1 MIRVHEPHSCIR
13 VHKFI
18 YCFLC
23 FKICQ
28 IESLKKALANK
39 EAQRAI
45 AVTERTPLRI
55 RRLSIGSVGAVK
67 TEKVINCQE
76 KKGTKTPSVPTR
88 ARRLSLEGPRYG
100 IKENIQVK
108 ASDNVSTPLQ
118 PGSALRQKFDQF
130 QDAEA
135 VSTPYEHCRSNDVSI
150 VDANHH
156 NNAPKSPNFSYIKRA
171 VKSDNRPLISSLQL
185 QNTPEPRIS
194 ARNEVQIEKQRE
206 LTLSAEPWTTNGKGS
221 QIRKSLRTIGKLI
234 NGSEKR
240 YVKPGT

>member
-1 MIRVHEPHSCIR
+1 MIRVHEPDSCIR

-39 EAQRAI
+39 EAQKAI
-45 AVTERTPLRI
+45 AVTERTPPRT
-55 RRLSIGSVGAVK
+55 RRLSIESLSAVK
-67 TEKVINCQE
+67 TEKVINSQE

-108 ASDNVSTPLQ
+108 VSDSVSKPLQ
-118 PGSALRQKFDQF
+118 LGSASRQKFDQF
-130 QDAEA
+130 QA
-135 VSTPYEHCRSNDVSI
+135 VSTPYEHWSSNDVSNI
-150 VDANHH
+150 DANHH
-156 NNAPKSPNFSYIKRA
+156 NNVPKSPNFSYRKRA

-185 QNTPEPRIS
+185 PNTPEPQIS
-194 ARNEVQIEKQRE
+194 ARNEVQIEKQSE
-206 LTLSAEPWTTNGKGS
+206 LTLSTEPRTTNGKGS

-240 YVKPGT
+240 YVKSGT